1 MVQIRKL
8 QLDDADILSQLM
20 NNINIWNNLRDR
32 IPFPYSRKD
41 ALTFIKLSHT
51 NDHLHNFAITYQ
63 NNFCGVIGF
72 VRQTDIHKLSVEL
85 GYWIGEPYW
94 HKGIA
99 TRSIQLATEW
109 AFRNLDIIRIF
120 ASVFE
125 HNHGSMKALLKNN
138 YQREA
143 ILKKAVLKN
152 GQILDEHIF
161 AKLR

>member
-8 QLDDADILSQLM
+8 QLDDADVLSQLM
-20 NNINIWNNLRDR
+20 NNIKIWNNLSDR
-32 IPFPYSRKD
+32 IPFPYTRQD
-41 ALTFIKLSHT
+41 ALAFIKLSHT
-51 NDHLHNFAITYQ
+51 DANLHNFAITYQ
-63 NNFCGVIGF
+63 DNFCGVIGF

-85 GYWIGEPYW
+85 GYWIGEAYW

-99 TRSIQLATEW
+99 TQAIHLATEW
-109 AFRNLDIIRIF
+109 AFSNLDINRIF

-125 HNHGSMKALLKNN
+125 HNHGSMKVLLKNN

-161 AKLR
+161 AKLH

>member
-85 GYWIGEPYW
+85 GYWIGETYW

-109 AFRNLDIIRIF
+109 AFRNLEINRIF

-125 HNHGSMKALLKNN
+125 HNYVSMKALLKNN

-143 ILKKAVLKN
+143 ILKKAILKN
-152 GQILDEHIF
+152 GKILDEHIF

>member
-109 AFRNLDIIRIF
+109 AFRNLEINRIF

-125 HNHGSMKALLKNN
+125 HNYVSMKALLKNN

-143 ILKKAVLKN
+143 ILKKAILKN
-152 GQILDEHIF
+152 GKILDEHIF